1 MSNAKGAIQA
11 LAFDVFGTV
20 VDWRG
25 SVARESA
32 ALAATLGVQ
41 LDSLAFADAWRAGYA
56 PAMDRVRKGELPW
69 MHIDS
74 LHRMIL
80 DSIVDQFNLGAASEE
95 QRTHLNTVWHRLS
108 PWPDTVAGLHALK
121 KQFTITTL
129 SNGNFSLLTA
139 MAKNAGLPWDCIVSA
154 ELFKHYKPDPETY
167 HGVANLLNLSIG
179 SVMLC
184 ASHPSDLR
192 AAKAQGMKTAYV
204 MRPFE
209 FGEHVPLPKVEA
221 GEFDY
226 VAQDFVDLSRQLA
239 Q

>member
-1 MSNAKGAIQA
+1 MSYAAGAVKA

-25 SVARESA
+25 SVAREVA
-32 ALAATLGVQ
+32 ALAKQ
-41 LDSLAFADAWRAGYA
+41 HHIELDTLAFADAWRAGYA
-56 PAMDRVRKGELPW
+56 PAMDRVRTGDLPW
-69 MHIDS
+69 MHIDT

-80 DSIVDQFNLGAASEE
+80 DSILPRFGLQGLSDSERE
-95 QRTHLNTVWHRLS
+95 HLNKAWHRLA
-108 PWPDTVAGLHALK
+108 PWPDTVAGLNALK

-167 HGVANLLNLSIG
+167 HGVANLLNLPIG
-179 SVMLC
+179 QVMLC

-192 AAKAQGMKTAYV
+192 AAKAQGMRTAYV

-209 FGEHVPLPKVEA
+209 FGEHVPLPKVEK
-221 GEFDY
+221 GEFDF
-226 VAQDFVDLSRQLA
+226 VAQDFVDLARQLA
-239 Q
+239 A

>member
-25 SVARESA
+25 SVAREAA
-32 ALAATLGVQ
+32 ALANTLGVK

-80 DSIVDQFNLGAASEE
+80 DSIVDTFGLGGATEE
-95 QRTHLNTVWHRLS
+95 QRTHLNKAWHRLS

-167 HGVANLLNLSIG
+167 HGVANLLNVPIG
-179 SVMLC
+179 EVMLC

-209 FGEHVPLPKVEA
+209 FGEQVPLPKVEP
-221 GEFDY
+221 GEFDFT
-226 VAQDFVDLSRQLA
+226 AQDFLDLARQLA
-239 Q
+239 G